1 MLMIQ
6 GFEKLLM
13 ELTAYQGPVTP
24 EMIEKEAQVSSM
36 LSEIEAHLRPIRS
49 LVHSHLWRNGIWVV
63 GSHGTENRLKS

>member
-6 GFEKLLM
+6 GLEKLLM

-36 LSEIEAHLRPIRS
+36 LSEIEAHLRPIRR
-49 LVHSHLWRNGIWVV
+49 LVHSHLYPEEWNLGGGEQRNREPV
-63 GSHGTENRLKS
+63 